1 MCERRTTQTRGRWKG
16 LILLACV
23 VPTFAAES
31 SSPVPVDNPIKQETT
46 NLVLATAETSFLREA
61 ANISLFGAELA
72 RIAEA
77 GTGSAEMQILGME
90 LRSEHARSLAA
101 LRELARQKGIAL
113 EPELSVHDAAVRT
126 VLAALRG
133 SKFDE
138 AYREQALRNHERAIR
153 LFAGAAAATHDLD
166 LRMFAE
172 RSLGDMK
179 ERFAA
184 LGGKSVRWEGK
195 FADGLPKPAK
205 SIDPAKAGKTKKPA
219 KPRPL
224 DPAIAWAYRQ
234 PAPPPSLPAKVR
246 PVDPRSLWR
255 MPASAAPDFRPSPT
269 ASSAGT
275 VPAPAPRLVPRA
287 GDLSGRVA
295 SQPTIIVRQ
304 APERRTFRIF
314 SRDY

>member
-1 MCERRTTQTRGRWKG
+1 MFERRTTQSRGWWKS

-23 VPTFAAES
+23 VPTLAAES
-31 SSPVPVDNPIKQETT
+31 SSPVPIENPVKQETT
-46 NLVLATAETSFLREA
+46 NMVLAAADTAFMREVASISVLGA
-61 ANISLFGAELA
+61 ALA
-72 RIAEA
+72 RVAEV
-77 GTGSAEMQILGME
+77 GTGSAEMQVLGME

-101 LRELARQKGIAL
+101 LREIARQKGITL
-113 EPELSVHDAAVRT
+113 KSDASAEDVK
-126 VLAALRG
+126 VIESLAALRG

-153 LFAGAAAATHDLD
+153 LFAGAAASTHDLD

-184 LGGKSVRWEGK
+184 MGGKSVKWDGK

-205 SIDPAKAGKTKKPA
+205 SVEPVKSA
-219 KPRPL
+219 KPKKSAKPQPL
-224 DPAIAWAYRQ
+224 DPAIAWAYREL
-234 PAPPPSLPAKVR
+234 PAPAPARPK
-246 PVDPRSLWR
+246 PVDPRSLWKV
-255 MPASAAPDFRPSPT
+255 PASMDPDFRPSPT

-275 VPAPAPRLVPRA
+275 VPAPAPRLVPRV

-295 SQPTIIVRQ
+295 SRPAIIVQ
-304 APERRTFRIF
+304 QVPERRTFRIF